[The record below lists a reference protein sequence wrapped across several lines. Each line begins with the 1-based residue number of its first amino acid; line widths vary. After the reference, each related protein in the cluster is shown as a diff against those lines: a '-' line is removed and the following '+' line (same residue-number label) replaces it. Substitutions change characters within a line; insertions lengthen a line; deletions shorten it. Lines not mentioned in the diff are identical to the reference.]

1 MKKTFFSIA
10 YAAIITLGTITISSC
25 EKENT
30 EIANGINKETFTD
43 KSANANSIYQEAK
56 QATISI
62 CEKIDAA
69 FALDSV
75 SFKTVCEAEDINGF
89 MNLTGITEGELNN
102 YNTLINSVY
111 DTYIS
116 ENLEFESEL
125 GDGTCTECTS
135 NPLKKLYNATSKTQS
150 TGGVRGIAS
159 GIGDYEIAAA
169 GTECFKIC
177 NAIPYL
183 PVRALCIAGC
193 LLFRFL

>member
-1 MKKTFFSIA
+1 MKKTFYSIA

-43 KSANANSIYQEAK
+43 KSANTNSIYQEAK

-89 MNLTGITEGELNN
+89 MNLTGITERELNN

-116 ENLEFESEL
+116 ENPEFESEL

-135 NPLKKLYNATSKTQS
+135 NPLKKTVQCHIENTIDRRCKGY
-150 TGGVRGIAS
+150 
-159 GIGDYEIAAA
+159 
-169 GTECFKIC
+169 C
-177 NAIPYL
+177 
-183 PVRALCIAGC
+183 
-193 LLFRFL
+193 